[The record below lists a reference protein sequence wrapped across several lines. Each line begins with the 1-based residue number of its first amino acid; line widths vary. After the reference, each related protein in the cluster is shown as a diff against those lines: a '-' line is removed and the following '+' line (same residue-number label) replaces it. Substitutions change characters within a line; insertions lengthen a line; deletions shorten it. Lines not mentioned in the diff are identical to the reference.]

1 MYINELKIKLLK
13 IRNGILLFIGIAGL
27 IIFGLSIVATL
38 LEFNYY
44 DYNYVITLLFL
55 ILISILAICFSIV
68 SRKTIDSIYFLSL
81 SNTHNK
87 NIVRINYTYQ

>member
-13 IRNGILLFIGIAGL
+13 IRNAILLFIGIAGL

-55 ILISILAICFSIV
+55 ILTSILS
-68 SRKTIDSIYFLSL
+68 
-81 SNTHNK
+81 
-87 NIVRINYTYQ
+87 

>member
-55 ILISILAICFSIV
+55 ILISKCLTLLLV
-68 SRKTIDSIYFLSL
+68 ELK
-81 SNTHNK
+81 
-87 NIVRINYTYQ
+87 